1 MVKVLESPLSFF
13 SFFSKFTFDFYI
25 LTKGVSLSNVSA
37 FSALDVKNTSTRKVL
52 SLKEKIFK
60 RPVAFPWTNA
70 L

>member
-1 MVKVLESPLSFF
+1 MVKVLESPLSF
-13 SFFSKFTFDFYI
+13 FFSKFTFDFYI
-25 LTKGVSLSNVSA
+25 LTKGVFLSNVSA

-60 RPVAFPWTNA
+60 RPVAFPWANA